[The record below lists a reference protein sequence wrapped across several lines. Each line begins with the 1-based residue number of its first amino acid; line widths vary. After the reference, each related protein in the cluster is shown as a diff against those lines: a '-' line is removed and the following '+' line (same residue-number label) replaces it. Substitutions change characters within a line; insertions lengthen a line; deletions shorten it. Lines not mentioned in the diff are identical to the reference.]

1 MDESPKYYARQKI
14 PDAEDNRCIILFCET
29 IEDKAKATGYLMVA
43 WIQARERIHCRG
55 LWENM

>member
-1 MDESPKYYARQKI
+1 MDESLKYYARRKI
-14 PDAEDNRCIILFCET
+14 PDAEDYRCIIPFCET
-29 IEDKAKATGYLMVA
+29 IEDKATGYLMVA